1 MINDIIETSKPNT
14 VEPKFMSLNVVNLV
28 GRAGRDPEVRYFES
42 GSVLCTLSLAV
53 DRRSRNS
60 DQPDW
65 FNLKI
70 WGKTAEI
77 AANYVKKGS
86 LIGIQGSLEI
96 ETWTDR
102 NTGANR
108 SSPVVRVDRLDL
120 LGSKRDNDPNLVNS
134 YSSGD
139 DEF

>member
-1 MINDIIETSKPNT
+1 MN
-14 VEPKFMSLNVVNLV
+14 LNVVNLV

-42 GSVLCTLSLAV
+42 GTVLCTLTIAV

-65 FNLKI
+65 FNLKF

-77 AANYVKKGS
+77 AANYVKKGG

-108 SSPVVRVDRLDL
+108 SSPVIRVDRLDL
-120 LGSKRDNDPNLVNS
+120 LGSRRDNDPSLVS
-134 YSSGD
+134 GYSEGS

>member
-1 MINDIIETSKPNT
+1 MSIN
-14 VEPKFMSLNVVNLV
+14 LVNLV

-42 GSVLCTLSLAV
+42 GTVLCTLTIAV
-53 DRRSRNS
+53 NRRSSRT

-65 FNLKI
+65 FNLKF

-77 AANYVKKGS
+77 AANYVKKGN

-102 NTGANR
+102 NTGTNR
-108 SSPVVRVDRLDL
+108 SSPVIRVDRLDL
-120 LGSKRDNDPNLVNS
+120 LGSKKDNDPNSIGS
-134 YSSGD
+134 YQGGD